1 MSETT
6 TKSSDSKFA
15 VPSNPFRA
23 KTSKFGLMAPKP
35 EQPIEDEDEEEPHPI
50 SSDEKVSLLYEPPFW
65 SGKPKLKYQLELLKD
80 GVSKGSID
88 FFLKGFYLFGR
99 APICDIILDHPT
111 ISRQHAVIQ
120 FRRNGDAF
128 LYDLGSVHGTFLGKN
143 RIKPNSYIP
152 IPKNNNLIKFGSS
165 TRFYV
170 LHLPE
175 EKNNDSDDEE
185 EEEIEK
191 TENPN
196 TNKQISGASIKNKLR
211 KERERE
217 KRKQSKTA
225 RMIEEFDETDEDFA
239 KLTEHNEFFKSM
251 YAKDDYD
258 AFFDRTGR
266 IEKRNEMKRKSPN
279 QVETYETLVAKQK
292 IILSQI
298 KALED
303 DIAQLE
309 KTASDSEQNAESD
322 DLDSF
327 MVQLSITLQREK
339 IGRKKKLLV
348 EFKGDYE
355 RLFSLGKLVKPAL
368 SGLSDI
374 SNFTEYQLK
383 LLSQF
388 EQELKKKKSDTDND
402 TRDRSAEKKQQI
414 HQQMT
419 NMAKTSRTKTGLPP
433 KSDTDDPQNP
443 TSSSSPP
450 SSPNS
455 TEDSRSF
462 NVPLPSDL
470 KDSAIPT
477 YQPSLLSGVA
487 EAIEKQKKAELL
499 KERELT
505 TEDEDEDKDPSTK
518 NKKKKKKKTN
528 FDQDHQNYDNFEPPE
543 GQTGDGRTYLNEK
556 FGY

>member
-1 MSETT
+1 
-6 TKSSDSKFA
+6 
-15 VPSNPFRA
+15 
-23 KTSKFGLMAPKP
+23 
-35 EQPIEDEDEEEPHPI
+35 
-50 SSDEKVSLLYEPPFW
+50 
-65 SGKPKLKYQLELLKD
+65 
-80 GVSKGSID
+80 
-88 FFLKGFYLFGR
+88 
-99 APICDIILDHPT
+99 
-111 ISRQHAVIQ
+111 
-120 FRRNGDAF
+120 
-128 LYDLGSVHGTFLGKN
+128 
-143 RIKPNSYIP
+143 
-152 IPKNNNLIKFGSS
+152 
-165 TRFYV
+165 
-170 LHLPE
+170 
-175 EKNNDSDDEE
+175 
-185 EEEIEK
+185 
-191 TENPN
+191 
-196 TNKQISGASIKNKLR
+196 
-211 KERERE
+211 
-217 KRKQSKTA
+217 
-225 RMIEEFDETDEDFA
+225 
-239 KLTEHNEFFKSM
+239 
-251 YAKDDYD
+251 
-258 AFFDRTGR
+258 
-266 IEKRNEMKRKSPN
+266 MKRKSPN

-402 TRDRSAEKKQQI
+402 TRDRTAEKKQQI

-518 NKKKKKKKTN
+518 NKKK
-528 FDQDHQNYDNFEPPE
+528 
-543 GQTGDGRTYLNEK
+543 EK
-556 FGY
+556 EENKL